1 MCLQKQVP
9 DSNCI
14 LPDQVT
20 SPIAVLEQT
29 GVGLL
34 CDRVVER
41 MGRKKLEAPAS
52 GSVAAAFSAGKKR
65 SNAEPGSA
73 EPGSAKRAKT
83 QEPVTKHGQATV
95 SPSAK
100 VEKAQSSQAP
110 SEPSQKE
117 QTAAKAAAKRRATTT
132 AKQQKQQE
140 EQEEKQRLQQPQQ
153 QQQQQPPE
161 QQVQTQQLSSAEQT
175 MDQAAPAGPENHQQ
189 GKETTNTESAQP
201 NTIQENKDKTSPGS
215 KPTVLAPTQDHSP
228 LALASQSDNL
238 TDSLEQ
244 LLDNQE
250 TPERVGKV

>member
-1 MCLQKQVP
+1 
-9 DSNCI
+9 
-14 LPDQVT
+14 
-20 SPIAVLEQT
+20 
-29 GVGLL
+29 
-34 CDRVVER
+34 

-52 GSVAAAFSAGKKR
+52 GSVAAAFSAGNKR

-73 EPGSAKRAKT
+73 EPGPAKRAKT
-83 QEPVTKHGQATV
+83 QEPGQATV

-132 AKQQKQQE
+132 AKQQKQ
-140 EQEEKQRLQQPQQ
+140 QEEKQRLQQPQQ